1 VSAGP
6 SWYDVLGVEPS
17 ADAAEIRAAWRAA
30 IADLDPTERRFR
42 SLNQAAEVLLD
53 EQSRA
58 AYDAELA
65 GAAPA
70 AGRGASAASHETPAD
85 AEPSVTKRPRLP
97 RREKKPTA
105 DRGAPTPAAGRGAS
119 AASRETPAAPS
130 RLPLVPAWALVL
142 AAVLATLGVVTATLA
157 SVQAGEPVSD
167 DGGALV
173 EQSAEEAR
181 NAAVRAVV
189 PVLSFD
195 YRTLEE
201 DAAAARS
208 YMTSSYQEEKYDP
221 LFAVIEENADNTQ
234 TVVEVQVV
242 DSAVTRTGDGRV
254 EILLFVDRPTTNRE
268 SQEPVVYKDQ
278 ATLTMAEV
286 DGQWLVDDLRTS
298 PIQE

>member
-1 VSAGP
+1 MSAGP
-6 SWYDVLGVEPS
+6 SWYDVLGVEP
-17 ADAAEIRAAWRAA
+17 DASHDDIRAAWRAG

-65 GAAPA
+65 AGGAPA
-70 AGRGASAASHETPAD
+70 AGRGASAASHETPA
-85 AEPSVTKRPRLP
+85 ATRRPRVP
-97 RREKKPTA
+97 RREKTKP
-105 DRGAPTPAAGRGAS
+105 DAGRGAS
-119 AASRETPAAPS
+119 APDAGRGASEASHETPRPTAPS
-130 RLPLVPAWALVL
+130 RLPLVPGWLLVL
-142 AAVLATLGVVTATLA
+142 AAVLATLGVVTATVA

-167 DGGALV
+167 EGGALV

-181 NAAVRAVV
+181 SAAVRAVV

-195 YRTLEE
+195 YRTLDE

-208 YMTSSYQEEKYDP
+208 YMTSSYQAEKYDP

-234 TVVEVQVV
+234 TVVDVQVV
-242 DSAVTRTGDGRV
+242 ASAVTRTGDDRV
-254 EILLFVDRPTTNRE
+254 DILLFVDRPTTNRDNE
-268 SQEPVVYKDQ
+268 EPVVYKDQ
-278 ATLTMAEV
+278 ATLTMAKV

>member
-1 VSAGP
+1 MSRSGP
-6 SWYDVLGVEPS
+6 SWYDVLGVDPS
-17 ADAAEIRAAWRAA
+17 ASAEEIRAAWRAG

-65 GAAPA
+65 GEAPA
-70 AGRGASAASHETPAD
+70 PATPAGREGSGASRETPPAVET
-85 AEPSVTKRPRLP
+85 APGPRRPRLP
-97 RREKKPTA
+97 RREKKDA
-105 DRGAPTPAAGRGAS
+105 AAGPGV
-119 AASRETPAAPS
+119 AAAREVTPSTSS

-142 AAVLATLGVVTATLA
+142 AAVLATLGVVVAVLG
-157 SVQAGEPVSD
+157 SVRAGEPVSD
-167 DGGALV
+167 ESGALV

-181 NAAVRAVV
+181 AAAVRAVV

-221 LFAVIEENADNTQ
+221 LFSVIEENAANTE
-234 TVVEVQVV
+234 TVVDVQVV
-242 DSAVTRTGDGRV
+242 DSAVTRTGDDRV
-254 EILLFVDRPTTNRE
+254 DILLFVDRPTTNRANE
-268 SQEPVVYKDQ
+268 EPVVYKDQ
-278 ATLTMAEV
+278 ATLTMAFV